1 MRLWGIK
8 TAQDW
13 GNMSEK
19 ISKMKFDD
27 RESIEIGVARKQP
40 LKRIA
45 KLLNRH
51 PSSITTFS
59 FKQNIFQSV
68 FAGDSL
74 LIVKTAIALVSVT
87 GFTAILRINV

>member
-40 LKRIA
+40 LKR
-45 KLLNRH
+45 LLN
-51 PSSITTFS
+51 F
-59 FKQNIFQSV
+59 
-68 FAGDSL
+68 
-74 LIVKTAIALVSVT
+74 
-87 GFTAILRINV
+87 